1 MLWEAGKVRGECGD
15 KSGTRVSLVGGERAG
30 RLEDTSKTR
39 TAPEPR
45 GSGTQGIP
53 VGAGIG
59 CPEPHRRRG
68 VRTARLGTA
77 RAAGDAAGAR
87 SRRTSRSDPPVTPH
101 TATPHPP
108 PRHCHRGEA
117 EPPTA
122 APA

>member
-59 CPEPHRRRG
+59 RQGRYVG
-68 VRTARLGTA
+68 S
-77 RAAGDAAGAR
+77 AA
-87 SRRTSRSDPPVTPH
+87 TNL
-101 TATPHPP
+101 
-108 PRHCHRGEA
+108 
-117 EPPTA
+117 
-122 APA
+122 APGSPS